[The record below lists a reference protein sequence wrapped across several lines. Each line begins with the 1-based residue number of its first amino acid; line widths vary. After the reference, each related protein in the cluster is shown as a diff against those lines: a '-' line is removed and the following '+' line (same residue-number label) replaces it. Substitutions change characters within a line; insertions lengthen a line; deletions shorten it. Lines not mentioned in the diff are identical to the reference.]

1 MKKELGVI
9 PAIFPMP
16 VLMIA
21 TYDENGVVDVMNAA
35 WGQACDMDK
44 IALFLGH
51 DRKTLANIRLNKA
64 FTVALA
70 DEAHMAQADF
80 FGIASG
86 NRMPDKFA
94 RSGLTAV
101 PSQKVKAPIIEEF
114 PLVMECQLAEI
125 TETENLF
132 AVVGTIV
139 NVLAE
144 ENTLDEKGK
153 VDPLKLNAILFDQ
166 LRNGYYR
173 IGGKAGQAWNA
184 GAALMKGKN
193 A

>member
-1 MKKELGVI
+1 METGVHTI
-9 PAIFPMP
+9 PAVPAGTAAGI
-16 VLMIA
+16 
-21 TYDENGVVDVMNAA
+21 GVRTLPAA
-35 WGQACDMDK
+35 RTRSK
-44 IALFLGH
+44 
-51 DRKTLANIRLNKA
+51 R
-64 FTVALA
+64 
-70 DEAHMAQADF
+70 
-80 FGIASG
+80 ASR
-86 NRMPDKFA
+86 NMF
-94 RSGLTAV
+94 LTA
-101 PSQKVKAPIIEEF
+101 AA
-114 PLVMECQLAEI
+114 LVA
-125 TETENLF
+125 
-132 AVVGTIV
+132 AVFLLVGLSAYAASIQHAN